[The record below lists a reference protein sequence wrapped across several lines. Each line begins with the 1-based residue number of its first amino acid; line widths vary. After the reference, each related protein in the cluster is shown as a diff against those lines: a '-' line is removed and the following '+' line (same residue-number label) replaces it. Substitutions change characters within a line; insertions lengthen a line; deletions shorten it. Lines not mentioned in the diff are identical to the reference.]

1 MKIALAHIRMC
12 DDLQKNL
19 EKSLEYCDMAKDS
32 GLGESKK
39 WQEKVPYLKTR
50 RPQRY
55 K

>member
-1 MKIALAHIRMC
+1 MKFTFCHNNFNVL
-12 DDLQKNL
+12 NL